1 MKEGDSQ
8 IETDSGYERDEAPGP
23 LLVGISSRALFDLDS
38 THKIYE
44 EQGLEAYMAYQ
55 RERED
60 EILQP
65 GVAFTLVQKLLHL
78 NEDGMDHPGVE
89 VILLSRNSADTG
101 LRIFNSIEHYDLDIQ
116 RAVFTNG
123 ASPSQYIEPS
133 GVQLFLSAND
143 DDVRRVLMAGYA
155 AATILPSAT
164 RENRSGQLRLAFDGD
179 AVIFSDEA
187 ERVYKEQGLAAF
199 SDSERRSAARPLAA
213 GPFKRVLKGIQRIQS
228 AYPVE
233 ENPIRTALITA
244 RSAPAHK
251 RVILTLRAWGI
262 RVDEALFLGGR
273 EKTPFLRAFGA
284 DIFFDDQQ
292 MHCSSASLEVATGH
306 VPHGVA
312 NELTPDTFS
321 SDATDGGSES

>member
-1 MKEGDSQ
+1 MASQETKDKDS
-8 IETDSGYERDEAPGP
+8 PGP
-23 LLVGISSRALFDLDS
+23 LTVGISSRALFDLDAS
-38 THKIYE
+38 HTIYE
-44 EQGLEAYMAYQ
+44 DGGLEAYMAYQ

-65 GVAFTLVQKLLHL
+65 GVAFNLVKKLLAL
-78 NEDGMDHPGVE
+78 NTDGMKHPGVE

-101 LRIFNSIEHYDLDIQ
+101 LRIFNSIEHHELDIQ

-199 SDSERRSAARPLAA
+199 SDSERLAAARPLAA
-213 GPFKRVLKGIQRIQS
+213 GPFKRVLEGIQRIQS

-273 EKTPFLRAFGA
+273 EKAPFLRAFGA

-292 MHCSSASLEVATGH
+292 MHCSIASRDIATGH

-312 NELTPDTFS
+312 NELPPT
-321 SDATDGGSES
+321 SDD

>member
-1 MKEGDSQ
+1 M
-8 IETDSGYERDEAPGP
+8 I
-23 LLVGISSRALFDLDS
+23 GIASRALFDLDAA
-38 THKIYE
+38 HKIYA
-44 EQGLEAYMAYQ
+44 EQGLEAYMDYQ

-65 GVAFTLVQKLLHL
+65 GVAFSLVRKLLHL

-89 VILLSRNSADTG
+89 VILMSRNSADTG
-101 LRIFNSIEHYDLDIQ
+101 LRIFNSIEHYGLDVQ

-133 GVQLFLSAND
+133 GAQLFLSAND

-164 RENRSGQLRLAFDGD
+164 RENRSSQLRLAFDGD

-187 ERVYKEQGLAAF
+187 ERVYKEQGLEAF
-199 SDSERRSAARPLAA
+199 SDSERRSAASPLAA
-213 GPFKRVLKGIQRIQS
+213 GPFKRVLEGIQRIQS
-228 AYPVE
+228 AYPIE

-273 EKTPFLRAFGA
+273 EKAPFLRAFGA

-292 MHCSSASLEVATGH
+292 MHCSTASREVATGH

-312 NELTPDTFS
+312 NELPAPAGDT
-321 SDATDGGSES
+321 SENGDSNSG

>member
-1 MKEGDSQ
+1 MASQETKDKDS
-8 IETDSGYERDEAPGP
+8 PGP
-23 LLVGISSRALFDLDS
+23 LTVGISSRALFDLDAS
-38 THKIYE
+38 HTIYE
-44 EQGLEAYMAYQ
+44 DGGLEAYMAYQ

-65 GVAFTLVQKLLHL
+65 GVAFNLVQKLLAL
-78 NEDGMDHPGVE
+78 NTDGMDHPGVE

-101 LRIFNSIEHYDLDIQ
+101 LRIFNSIEHHELDIQ

-199 SDSERRSAARPLAA
+199 SDSERLAASRPLAA
-213 GPFKRVLKGIQRIQS
+213 GPFKRVLEGIQRIQS

-233 ENPIRTALITA
+233 EKPIRTALITA

-273 EKTPFLRAFGA
+273 EKAPFLRAFGA

-292 MHCSSASLEVATGH
+292 MHCSIASRDIATGH

-312 NELTPDTFS
+312 NELPPR
-321 SDATDGGSES
+321 SED

>member
-1 MKEGDSQ
+1 MKKKDQG
-8 IETDSGYERDEAPGP
+8 TPGP
-23 LLVGISSRALFDLDS
+23 LMVGISSRALFDLDAS
-38 THKIYE
+38 HQVFE
-44 EQGLEAYMAYQ
+44 DGGLEEYMDYQ
-55 RERED
+55 RRREE
-60 EILQP
+60 EIIQP
-65 GVAFTLVQKLLHL
+65 GVAFNLVQKLLAL
-78 NEDGMDHPGVE
+78 NGDGMDHPGVE
-89 VILLSRNSADTG
+89 VILMSRNSADTG

-133 GVQLFLSAND
+133 GAQLFLSAND

-187 ERVYKEQGLAAF
+187 ERVYREQGLAAF
-199 SDSERRSAARPLAA
+199 SDSERQAAARPLAA
-213 GPFKRVLKGIQRIQS
+213 GPFKRVLEGIQRIQS

-262 RVDEALFLGGR
+262 RVDEAMFLGGR
-273 EKTPFLRAFGA
+273 DKAPFLRAFGA

-292 MHCSSASLEVATGH
+292 VHCSTASLEVATGH

-312 NELTPDTFS
+312 NE
-321 SDATDGGSES
+321 

>member
-1 MKEGDSQ
+1 MSDT
-8 IETDSGYERDEAPGP
+8 ETSPGP
-23 LLVGISSRALFDLDS
+23 LMIGISSRALFDLDAS
-38 THKIYE
+38 HKVYE
-44 EQGLEAYMAYQ
+44 EGGLEAYMGYQ

-65 GVAFTLVQKLLHL
+65 GVAFNLVQKLLGL
-78 NEDGMDHPGVE
+78 NDDGMDHPGVE
-89 VILLSRNSADTG
+89 VILMSRNSADTG
-101 LRIFNSIEHYDLDIQ
+101 LRIFNSIEHFGLDIQ

-123 ASPSQYIEPS
+123 ASPSLYIEPS
-133 GVQLFLSAND
+133 GAQLFLSANE

-164 RENRSGQLRLAFDGD
+164 RENRSSQLRLAFDGD

-199 SDSERRSAARPLAA
+199 SDSERRSAAEPLAA
-213 GPFKRVLKGIQRIQS
+213 GPFKRVLEGIQRIQS

-273 EKTPFLRAFGA
+273 AKAPFLRAFGA

-292 MHCSSASLEVATGH
+292 THCSLASQDVATGH

-312 NELTPDTFS
+312 NELPLNEAEGGGAAKQTP
-321 SDATDGGSES
+321 GSNDSN

>member
-1 MKEGDSQ
+1 MASQETKDKDS
-8 IETDSGYERDEAPGP
+8 PGP
-23 LLVGISSRALFDLDS
+23 LTVGISSRALFDLDAS
-38 THKIYE
+38 HTIYE
-44 EQGLEAYMAYQ
+44 DGGLEAYMAYQ

-65 GVAFTLVQKLLHL
+65 GVAFNLVQKLLAL
-78 NEDGMDHPGVE
+78 NTDGMDHPGVE

-101 LRIFNSIEHYDLDIQ
+101 LRIFNSIEHHELDIQ

-199 SDSERRSAARPLAA
+199 SDSERLAASRPLAA
-213 GPFKRVLKGIQRIQS
+213 GPFKRVLEGIQRIQS

-273 EKTPFLRAFGA
+273 EKAPFLRAFGA

-292 MHCSSASLEVATGH
+292 MHCSIASRDIATGH

-312 NELTPDTFS
+312 NELPPR
-321 SDATDGGSES
+321 SED